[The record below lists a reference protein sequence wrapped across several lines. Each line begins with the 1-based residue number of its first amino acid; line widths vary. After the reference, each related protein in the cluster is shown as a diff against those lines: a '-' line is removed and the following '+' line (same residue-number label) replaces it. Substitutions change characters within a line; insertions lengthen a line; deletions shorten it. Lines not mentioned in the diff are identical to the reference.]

1 MKAVLLSIKPEWC
14 KLMASGRK
22 TVEVRKNEP
31 KLSKPFKCFIYCTM
45 PNPTHQKDV
54 VEIAG
59 KRINGKVWA
68 EFTCFNIEPFTTD
81 YRRDEEQTMRL
92 SKKSCVSY
100 EDLAEYEQNAHCL
113 FGWHISDLK
122 IYDQPKPLSYFSKHG
137 FSSLFGTNVC
147 GNEDYEHYEPSGDR
161 MVPPTCGLN
170 GYCSLHRPPQSWCY
184 VEELKDETILPVLLQ
199 RLSER

>member
-1 MKAVLLSIKPEWC
+1 
-14 KLMASGRK
+14 
-22 TVEVRKNEP
+22 
-31 KLSKPFKCFIYCTM
+31 M

-54 VEIAG
+54 VEIEG

-81 YRRDEEQTMRL
+81 YRQDEEQTMRL

-122 IYDQPKPLSYFSKHG
+122 IYDRPHKLIDFLPNCR
-137 FSSLFGTNVC
+137 FGEDGECEYRRVYCEHQNYDYNPDGSVNVVRC
-147 GNEDYEHYEPSGDR
+147 NKR
-161 MVPPTCGLN
+161 VQ
-170 GYCSLHRPPQSWCY
+170 RAPQSWCY
-184 VEELKDETILPVLLQ
+184 VAENEENL
-199 RLSER
+199 